1 MKKQI
6 EQKWAFW
13 KECLSGED
21 VNSIF
26 GQIYI
31 LYWDHAVYKVLL
43 RARNNRIAENP
54 DKPQINKA
62 FHSFIDRN
70 YFSNNL
76 MRIRRLVDST
86 TSTLEG
92 RRGVFSLRSFIRD
105 IDQNKQYLSRETYF
119 RLRNLSYDFES
130 VKAKGLEYM
139 LNLPPGE
146 AIIPA
151 EYDWHEILEAHAS
164 FDFLSCTKPSDRQ
177 KSDII
182 HKSILERLNKKLDQI
197 NPLLIHADKF
207 IAHSA
212 TPESR
217 SFNDLSE
224 TKILISDIWKAYKII
239 FAVARFLSYY
249 FFGIERI
256 PFVLEGINFY
266 EYWDVPLYRENEI
279 EDVHLVLDEYRKE
292 LENTLM
298 NDHRIF
304 IKELKE

>member
-151 EYDWHEILEAHAS
+151 EYDWHEILEAM
-164 FDFLSCTKPSDRQ
+164 
-177 KSDII
+177 
-182 HKSILERLNKKLDQI
+182 
-197 NPLLIHADKF
+197 LLLTF
-207 IAHSA
+207 
-212 TPESR
+212 
-217 SFNDLSE
+217 
-224 TKILISDIWKAYKII
+224 
-239 FAVARFLSYY
+239 
-249 FFGIERI
+249 
-256 PFVLEGINFY
+256 
-266 EYWDVPLYRENEI
+266 
-279 EDVHLVLDEYRKE
+279 
-292 LENTLM
+292 
-298 NDHRIF
+298 
-304 IKELKE
+304 